1 MRPRRPRPRG
11 WRPRADEVSAGI
23 AELFSGH
30 AQEFQ
35 ALAAQAAGF
44 HAQFVAALAGAGSM
58 YGAAE
63 AAGAAPLQSLGQ
75 DLQSLA
81 VFSPVQQLTGR
92 PLFGTGANG
101 APGSGAAGGTGG

>member
-1 MRPRRPRPRG
+1 MRCRRVLRHCFLATHR
-11 WRPRADEVSAGI
+11 
-23 AELFSGH
+23 
-30 AQEFQ
+30 FQ

-81 VFSPVQQLTGR
+81 VFSPVHQLTGR
-92 PLFGTGANG
+92 PLFGNGANG